1 MVDSGVLFI
10 FAVIKGRCY
19 ASGGFYQLFHPC
31 HLTTARVVLFIIA
44 GVFFSVGEIEI
55 SIYPFCFYS
64 LQGSSLNPCFNG
76 RWSRTQAF
84 EQAYSRFLGLKKLND
99 GQYRQFKLIYCIHKD
114 RMMYIKNQAKKIAW
128 LERGRVSEGY
138 PRPRIAKVQKLRYL
152 PNR

>member
-1 MVDSGVLFI
+1 MKREPV
-10 FAVIKGRCY
+10 
-19 ASGGFYQLFHPC
+19 
-31 HLTTARVVLFIIA
+31 
-44 GVFFSVGEIEI
+44 
-55 SIYPFCFYS
+55 
-64 LQGSSLNPCFNG
+64 FNG

-84 EQAYSRFLGLKKLND
+84 EQAYSRFLGLKKLNN
-99 GQYRQFKLIYCIHKD
+99 GQYRHFKLIYCLHED